1 MIGRKLGNDEARMD
15 EKDVFR
21 ALLEAREKGLPVA
34 LATIIRTQGSMPR
47 HAGSKMVVYPDGR
60 IVGTVGGGAME
71 ARVIQAAQ
79 QALLSGQTS
88 LSSYRL
94 NDLAD
99 GDPGVCGGTAE
110 IFVEPILARPTMIVI
125 GCGHT
130 GKSLAE
136 LAKWLDFRVIV
147 SDDRAEICNPTAI
160 PNMDGYL
167 VASSAEVAEKLPLG
181 PHTYVAAVTRGMAVD
196 LELFPALLAADLPYL
211 GVIGSRRRWA
221 LTIKELEARGMTR
234 NKLERVHAPIGLEL
248 NAETPQEIAVSIMA
262 EIIMIRRGGTGVPM
276 QWMGPAED

>member
-1 MIGRKLGNDEARMD
+1 
-15 EKDVFR
+15 
-21 ALLEAREKGLPVA
+21 
-34 LATIIRTQGSMPR
+34 MPR
-47 HAGSKMVVYPDGR
+47 HAGSKMVVYSDGR

-71 ARVIQAAQ
+71 ALVIQAAQ
-79 QALLSGQTS
+79 QALLSGQAS

-94 NDLAD
+94 NDLSD

-110 IFVEPILARPTMIVI
+110 IFVEAILARPTMVVI

-130 GKSLAE
+130 GKALAE

-147 SDDRAEICNPTAI
+147 SDDRAEFCNPTAI
-160 PNMDGYL
+160 PDMDGYV
-167 VASSAEVAEKLPLG
+167 VAPSAEIAEKLPLG
-181 PHTYVAAVTRGMAVD
+181 PHTYVAAVTRGMPVD

-221 LTIKELEARGMTR
+221 LTIKELEARGITR
-234 NKLERVHAPIGLEL
+234 DRLARVHAPIGLEL

-276 QWMGPAED
+276 QWIGPAED

>member
-1 MIGRKLGNDEARMD
+1 MD
-15 EKDVFR
+15 EKEVFR

-34 LATIIRTQGSMPR
+34 LATVIRTQGSMPR
-47 HAGSKMVVYPDGR
+47 HAGSKMVVYADGR

-79 QALLSGQTS
+79 QALTTGQTS
-88 LSSYRL
+88 LAEYRL

-110 IFVEPILARPTMIVI
+110 IFVEPVLARPTMVVV

-130 GKSLAE
+130 GKALAE
-136 LAKWLDFRVIV
+136 LAKWLDFRVVV
-147 SDDRAEICNPTAI
+147 SDDRAEFCNPTAI
-160 PNMDGYL
+160 PNMDDYI
-167 VASSAEVAEKLPLG
+167 VASSAALAPKLPLG
-181 PHTYVAAVTRGMAVD
+181 PHTYIAAVTRGMPVD
-196 LELFPALLAADLPYL
+196 LELFPALLDADVPYL

-221 LTIKELEARGMTR
+221 LTVKELEARGVPR
-234 NKLERVHAPIGLEL
+234 EKLARVHAPIGLEL

-262 EIIMIRRGGTGVPM
+262 EVIMLRRGGTGAPM
-276 QWMGPAED
+276 QWMGPVEG